1 MKIVRLKGIFVLEKF
16 ENQQNFSNVLSKE
29 LKKEFFKYMNVIQS
43 PTYKIPDFV
52 SFGNNII

>member
-29 LKKEFFKYMNVIQS
+29 LKKRIF
-43 PTYKIPDFV
+43 
-52 SFGNNII
+52 